1 VFYEE
6 FELFGDFDDPLAEY
20 VTDDLKIWYY
30 LNHMSDGISDI
41 CRVISHEWLHGLF
54 DWATDEP
61 GNSYQHACDMTD
73 GEGDHFIMKVI
84 NYYD

>member
-1 VFYEE
+1 
-6 FELFGDFDDPLAEY
+6 
-20 VTDDLKIWYY
+20 
-30 LNHMSDGISDI
+30 MSDGISDI